1 VAVRV
6 VGAHQPEGRCCVKT
20 DLQLTQKTSFTV
32 KMPDFTTTFH
42 SLLGNIIELSA
53 ILIESTLPPPPSQPG
68 RALDTAIAS
77 TQMVS
82 VDLIHKIGM
91 HAGLS
96 MDEYVGRVHTWE
108 GTNFLTFK
116 ARDNFRG
123 KSIYTLNLKT
133 RRPTQTSPIQK
144 HLNAELELALV
155 LA

>member
-1 VAVRV
+1 
-6 VGAHQPEGRCCVKT
+6 
-20 DLQLTQKTSFTV
+20 
-32 KMPDFTTTFH
+32 MPDFATTFN
-42 SLLGNIIELSA
+42 SLLGNIIELSV
-53 ILIESTLPPPPSQPG
+53 ILMDSALPPPPSQSG
-68 RALDTAIAS
+68 HTLDTATLHPPSVSVQA
-77 TQMVS
+77 VS
-82 VDLIHKIGM
+82 VDLIHKIGT